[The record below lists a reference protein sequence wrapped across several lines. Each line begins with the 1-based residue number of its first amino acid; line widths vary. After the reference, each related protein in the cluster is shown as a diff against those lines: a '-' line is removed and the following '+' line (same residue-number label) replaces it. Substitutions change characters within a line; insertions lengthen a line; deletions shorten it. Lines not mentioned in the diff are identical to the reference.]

1 MSRTRQGAFS
11 TFRRRI
17 LRGGYIA
24 WRILRSGTLEGPAG
38 WSFDPSD
45 EGEIA
50 TARPPLTLLI
60 CPCLSSQR
68 DCCTSSC
75 CHTLRCRSSTVRTLC
90 SHREE
95 WDHDPP
101 TVLTRNPYTCVFLYI
116 QNVLSTASTPSTF
129 GVRPDPSSCAKRNKN
144 SAVQTLYLEVL
155 DTIYLVRDRDS
166 ARTRLPVL
174 CRQCSPNVLNTNKM
188 QCKADAYW
196 AQK

>member
-1 MSRTRQGAFS
+1 MSDVPRSLQSLVSTIQTVVLTADVFQLFIKYITMLGELGRMSCLETRHGAFS
-11 TFRRRI
+11 TFNRRI

-101 TVLTRNPYTCVFLYI
+101 TVSTRNLNIGIF
-116 QNVLSTASTPSTF
+116 
-129 GVRPDPSSCAKRNKN
+129 
-144 SAVQTLYLEVL
+144 TLF
-155 DTIYLVRDRDS
+155 
-166 ARTRLPVL
+166 
-174 CRQCSPNVLNTNKM
+174 
-188 QCKADAYW
+188 
-196 AQK
+196 